1 MVEIQA
7 KTRKWGSSIGVVIPK
22 EVVEEAGIR
31 PNEKIVIEIK
41 KRVKVK
47 DVFGMFPEWKR
58 STQEIKDEIRA
69 GWESASD
76 ILAEEKSKK

>member
-22 EVVEEAGIR
+22 EVVEEESIK

-58 STQEIKDEIRA
+58 SAQ
-69 GWESASD
+69 
-76 ILAEEKSKK
+76 KKR

>member
-1 MVEIQA
+1 MEIEA
-7 KTRKWGSSIGVVIPK
+7 KTRKWGSSIGIVLPK
-22 EVVEEAGIR
+22 SLVDEAGIK

-58 STQEIKDEIRA
+58 STQEIKDEMRA

-76 ILAEEKSKK
+76 ILADKESKK

>member
-22 EVVEEAGIR
+22 EAVEEEGIK

-58 STQEIKDEIRA
+58 STQEIKDERRA
-69 GWESASD
+69 GWERASD